1 MRMLVSGLRR
11 GLTAQEAAQV
21 LQFHPDAVRY
31 WLRVGELRGTRL
43 ESADDW
49 LVEPEDLLA
58 FLQQNGEP
66 LPWSAPVAN
75 GGDPQAAF
83 SPAN

>member
-1 MRMLVSGLRR
+1 MRMLASGLRR

-58 FLQQNGEP
+58 FLQQNGEL